1 MTLTRGIIVGY
12 NAEHMMFEFTMV
24 APGERP
30 VRCQIS
36 SVALDQMDS
45 GRGTVP
51 SEREAQFVRLRDA
64 IEKIASDIFNDESPM
79 RGGIFRIFE
88 KHLPEGR
95 ARKVRKGPPQPA
107 A

>member
-1 MTLTRGIIVGY
+1 MALTRGIVIGY
-12 NAEHMMFEFTMV
+12 DAERMMFEFTMV
-24 APGERP
+24 ASDERP

-64 IEKIASDIFNDESPM
+64 IEKIASDIFKDES
-79 RGGIFRIFE
+79 RGGIVHIFE

-95 ARKVRKGPPQPA
+95 ARKVRKRPSQSA